1 MKKKK
6 ERRISGDRIRTGGT
20 VAALAAAVAVFAVMI
35 QLEKSVLTQYE
46 KGTIYVAAAQIPR
59 GQMITEENYQQYF
72 VEKQLDKSCIPETA
86 LCQPDQVNGL
96 IAVYSID
103 PGVLLTRGMFEEYSE
118 ITGGMKEPVVAG
130 FKAEDIYQVAGG
142 ILRAGDRVHIYSV
155 MEEETTLVWKEIFVQ
170 QVFDASGAAIPN
182 GNNTAAAQRINVYL
196 DREDVAEF
204 YRELAGGSLRV
215 VKALD

>member
-86 LCQPDQVNGL
+86 LCQPDQDRK
-96 IAVYSID
+96 S
-103 PGVLLTRGMFEEYSE
+103 TRLNSSH
-118 ITGGMKEPVVAG
+118 A
-130 FKAEDIYQVAGG
+130 
-142 ILRAGDRVHIYSV
+142 
-155 MEEETTLVWKEIFVQ
+155 
-170 QVFDASGAAIPN
+170 
-182 GNNTAAAQRINVYL
+182 
-196 DREDVAEF
+196 
-204 YRELAGGSLRV
+204 
-215 VKALD
+215 